1 MQRGFF
7 PRDLDKFIKSKTGTY
22 RLRNRTNRLLSQR
35 RTALWSTLR
44 RWNPVC
50 HLVFPVSCCR
60 ISRKSTIMKTAQ
72 ASWVPMY
79 IQVQVSIIHTI
90 QPVISLK
97 ASSESRE
104 HQITKHQTV
113 AAEKKVTTGLNRRFS
128 PNVPHFKLTQSQRHF
143 CEAFSSISMTV
154 LRDPCKALH

>member
-1 MQRGFF
+1 M
-7 PRDLDKFIKSKTGTY
+7 
-22 RLRNRTNRLLSQR
+22 N
-35 RTALWSTLR
+35 
-44 RWNPVC
+44 
-50 HLVFPVSCCR
+50 
-60 ISRKSTIMKTAQ
+60 TAQ

-79 IQVQVSIIHTI
+79 IQVWVSVIHTI

-97 ASSESRE
+97 ASLESTE

-128 PNVPHFKLTQSQRHF
+128 PNVPHFKLTRSQRHF

-154 LRDPCKALH
+154 LRDLCARRCTKDCGSVGCTSIYYWYDWLSRPHQILAFVECVYPPIGRDTFVCRLFDRVWISLMLCTCWSV